1 MAVLIVDVREPDEFS
16 AGHIDGALNVPLD
29 SIMTSDLA
37 GVSKDDQIILYCN
50 SGNRSGL
57 AQQILVARGYKNVQ
71 NGINAE
77 HIKAAEK

>member
-16 AGHIDGALNVPLD
+16 AGHIDGALNMPLD